1 MLVDNGG
8 FFPEEDNRRDAAWFL
23 MDAMK
28 SLGTDAVNVG
38 DRDLRFGRA
47 FLELR
52 ARKAG
57 LPVVSAN
64 LLDAKSRKPVFAP
77 YIVRHVGTVNVGI
90 FGLITD
96 KGDLGPGK
104 DSLAVEDPQVAARRT
119 VLELKRKGA
128 NVIVL
133 LSQLGKQEG
142 EDLVTG
148 VEGIDAVIMGRNVM
162 LIQQGR
168 MVKNTIATYGGEQGQ
183 YVGRT
188 ELTLDDHHRML
199 TGTAESVLLG
209 PEIADKPEIATLV
222 KGFEDALNEKNR
234 KIEMEKQAQTKAQAN
249 DPSVAHYIGTEM
261 CMRCHAKEAAQWK
274 TTSHSQAWNTLQIV
288 KRDADPECITCH
300 SVGYN
305 KPGGFISF
313 PATPL
318 LANVGCENCHG
329 MGTEHESFANAQS
342 PAHVTSATCMQCHN
356 KERDPDFD
364 FAAYL
369 PRVTHTNM
377 TGETLEHRKVKA
389 PGDEQKVP
397 TMMKSAKP
405 AH

>member
-28 SLGTDAVNVG
+28 TLGTDAVNVG

-47 FLELR
+47 FLEQR
-52 ARKAG
+52 ARKSG
-57 LPVVSAN
+57 LPMVSAN
-64 LLDAKSRKPVFAP
+64 LLDAKSRKPVFNP
-77 YIVRHVGTVNVGI
+77 YVMRRVGNVNVGV

-104 DSLAVEDPQVAARRT
+104 DSLAVEDPQAAARRT
-119 VLELKRKGA
+119 VIELKRKGA

-168 MVKNTIATYGGEQGQ
+168 MVKNTIANYGGEQGQ
-183 YVGRT
+183 YIGRT
-188 ELTLDDHHRML
+188 ELTLDDRRRML
-199 TGTAESVLLG
+199 TGTSESVLLG
-209 PEIADKPEIATLV
+209 PEITDKPEIATLV

-234 KIEMEKQAQTKAQAN
+234 KLEMELQAKTRAQTN
-249 DPSVAHYIGTEM
+249 DPGVAHYIGTEM
-261 CMRCHAKEAAQWK
+261 CMRCHVKEAAQWK
-274 TTSHSQAWNTLQIV
+274 TTSHSQAWNTLQVV

-305 KPGGFISF
+305 KPGGFVSF
-313 PATPL
+313 AATPL

-329 MGTEHESFANAQS
+329 MGTEHESFAQGPSRVDAS
-342 PAHVTSATCMQCHN
+342 TCMQCHN
-356 KERDPDFD
+356 KERDPGFE
-364 FAAYL
+364 FTAYL
-369 PRVTHTNM
+369 PRVTHSNL

-397 TMMKSAKP
+397 TMMKSSKP